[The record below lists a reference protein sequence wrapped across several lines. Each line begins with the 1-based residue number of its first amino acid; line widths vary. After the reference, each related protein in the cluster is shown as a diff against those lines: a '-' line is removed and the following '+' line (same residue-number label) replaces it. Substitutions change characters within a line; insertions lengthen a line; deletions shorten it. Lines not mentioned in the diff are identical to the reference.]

1 MLKLVLNG
9 GGEFRAPKATLS
21 RLGLFREHPEL
32 LELDEYRIRCDVS
45 QDILDMVLVRVFGAP
60 SPIPVTPENAVQLR
74 SLCDELGFSE
84 FDEDIR
90 AVVNGGES
98 RMRREVL
105 DLRERVHRLE
115 MMMERTMSQVANIE
129 RLLRGQADLPR
140 QLAALEQRIH
150 DITADLN
157 HRIDEVSTTIGGR
170 LDTSCTRLD
179 QRIYEVM
186 LEAAER
192 QDDERDMIQ
201 QERNHRQV
209 LERDM
214 ARIKLHVEKDL
225 DRPLDGI
232 IAQLTRRYGGNV
244 HDKEAVEIT
253 ASSDD
258 TGFLFKKG
266 PKIVANFD
274 DGGFFATKNEQN
286 SWICYHF
293 KRGITVNVTS
303 YSIASCYG
311 NSKYVS
317 AGSPKSWVLEGSN
330 DGRRWTVLDRR
341 ENDYHL
347 AAANYTV
354 HNYLIVPAIPQRYSY
369 LRISQTGKNHRG
381 DYKLTIAALEFIGT
395 IFQNA

>member
-115 MMMERTMSQVANIE
+115 MMMERTMAQVANIE

-157 HRIDEVSTTIGGR
+157 HRIDDVSTTIGGR
-170 LDTSCTRLD
+170 LDTNCSRLD

-244 HDKEAVEIT
+244 HDTETVEIT
-253 ASSDD
+253 ASSDG

-266 PKIVANFD
+266 PKIVASFD
-274 DGGFFATKNEQN
+274 DGTLFSTKNEQN

-293 KRGITVNVTS
+293 KRGITVSVTS
-303 YSIASCYG
+303 YSIASYYRDSRG
-311 NSKYVS
+311 V
-317 AGSPKSWVLEGSN
+317 GSPKSWILEGSN
-330 DGRRWTVLDRR
+330 DGRQWTVLDRR

-347 AAANYTV
+347 AAQNYTV
-354 HNYLIVPAIPQRYSY
+354 HNYLIVPASPQRYSY
-369 LRISQTGKNHRG
+369 LRISQTGKNHHDG
-381 DYKLTIAALEFIGT
+381 DTLTIAALEFIGT